1 MPETTP
7 LAPADLL
14 PSYRQAAL
22 EREELGVP
30 ALPLNAAQ
38 ASALTALL
46 EQPPAEEGGFLLHL
60 LSERI
65 PPGVDEAAY
74 VKASWL
80 AAIAQGSSAS
90 PLVSPVQAVNLL
102 ATMIGG
108 YNVGALIELLSSCPW
123 GGK

>member
-38 ASALTALL
+38 ASALTTLL
-46 EQPPAEEGGFLLHL
+46 EQPPAGEEGFLLHL

-65 PPGVDEAAY
+65 PPG
-74 VKASWL
+74 WMR
-80 AAIAQGSSAS
+80 
-90 PLVSPVQAVNLL
+90 PP
-102 ATMIGG
+102 T
-108 YNVGALIELLSSCPW
+108 
-123 GGK
+123 

>member
-1 MPETTP
+1 MPETAP

-80 AAIAQGSSAS
+80 TAVARGEASS
-90 PLVSPVQAVNLL
+90 PLVCPLEATRLL

-108 YNVGALIELLSSCPW
+108 YN
-123 GGK
+123 

>member
-7 LAPADLL
+7 LAPAELL
-14 PSYRQAAL
+14 SSYRQAAL

-30 ALPLNAAQ
+30 ALPLIAAQ

-46 EQPPAEEGGFLLHL
+46 EQPPAGEEGFLLHL

-80 AAIAQGSSAS
+80 SAIAQGGSSS
-90 PLVSPVQAVNLL
+90 HLVSPEQAVNLL
-102 ATMIGG
+102 ANMIVG
-108 YNVGALIELLSSCPW
+108 YNLGALIELISSADAAID
-123 GGK
+123 

>member
-1 MPETTP
+1 MLSSGERRVPTHARDHP

-46 EQPPAEEGGFLLHL
+46 EQPPAGDEGFLLHL

-65 PPGVDEAAY
+65 PPG
-74 VKASWL
+74 WMRR
-80 AAIAQGSSAS
+80 
-90 PLVSPVQAVNLL
+90 P
-102 ATMIGG
+102 T
-108 YNVGALIELLSSCPW
+108 
-123 GGK
+123 